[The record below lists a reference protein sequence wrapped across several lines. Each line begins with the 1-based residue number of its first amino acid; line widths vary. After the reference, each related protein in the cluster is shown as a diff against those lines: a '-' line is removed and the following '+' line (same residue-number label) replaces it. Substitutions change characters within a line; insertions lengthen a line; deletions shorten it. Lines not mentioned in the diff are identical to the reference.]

1 MVVFRPSAVKAHLP
15 GMRDYVTECRDL
27 VRRGGR
33 GRARRER
40 VVSPRASRSRSRGWA
55 DDDDRR
61 HPTVLRLPTE
71 PARRTAHTST
81 TTHPGAHL
89 PPRPRRH
96 RSRQT
101 PPIRYSRPRRTVR
114 YQPVNEHYLRLF
126 RTPYLKVIILSDTDG
141 HTIAWSAHDDEFSSR
156 DQSLTAKHTAEGR
169 RARCRA

>member
-27 VRRGGR
+27 GRRGGR

-61 HPTVLRLPTE
+61 HPTVRRLPTE

-114 YQPVNEHYLRLF
+114 YQRCPCAGAGAVRAGGPLSGIPQQEGPRGLLVSHRLQPRNRQMLRTHNDSQ
-126 RTPYLKVIILSDTDG
+126 RPTT
-141 HTIAWSAHDDEFSSR
+141 
-156 DQSLTAKHTAEGR
+156 
-169 RARCRA
+169 